1 MSENKWIF
9 KTGGIPDDL
18 FIRAKVPMTKA
29 EVRAVTIAKARLTD
43 THVIWDIGAGT
54 GSISVE
60 AALAAVHGTV
70 FAVEKEPMAVEL
82 IKTNAELFGTENI
95 RVYGGT
101 APDILR
107 GLPDPDRVFIG
118 GSGGNLPEI
127 IEYAYEKMTGGGRL
141 VINAVVLETLSTAV
155 ETLKQLGLT
164 DMDITQVAVAKAA
177 EVGNLHMFQSYNPV
191 FIISGEKRH
200 PERRAVDEG

>member
-1 MSENKWIF
+1 MWNF

-18 FIRAKVPMTKA
+18 FIRSKVPMTKA

-60 AALAAVHGTV
+60 AALTAVQGTV

-82 IKTNAELFGTENI
+82 IKKNIERFGTENVK
-95 RVYGGT
+95 VYAGT
-101 APDILR
+101 APEVLH
-107 GLPDPDRVFIG
+107 GLPEPDRVFIG
-118 GSGGNLPEI
+118 GSGGNLAEI
-127 IEYAYEKMTGGGRL
+127 IYYAYEKMAVGGRL

-155 ETLKQLGLT
+155 ETLKKLGLA
-164 DMDITQVAVAKAA
+164 DLDITQVAVAKAV
-177 EVGNLHMFQSYNPV
+177 EVGKLHMLQSLNPV

-200 PERRAVDEG
+200 PERSSS